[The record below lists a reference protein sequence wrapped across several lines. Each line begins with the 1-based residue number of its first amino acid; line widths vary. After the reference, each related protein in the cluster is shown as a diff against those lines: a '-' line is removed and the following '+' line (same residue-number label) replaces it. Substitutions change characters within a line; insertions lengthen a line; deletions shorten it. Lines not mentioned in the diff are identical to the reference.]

1 MSGRKSMLVVVR
13 SSSSSSS
20 SSSGDDEEARG
31 GDGNETSENDAS
43 SSSSSSSSSGDVS
56 MSFAEELR
64 KRGIKDASDIKSD
77 DDEGV
82 VFMVVFVVVFMLEK
96 ERARL
101 WEERKMRLLC

>member
-1 MSGRKSMLVVVR
+1 VYSI
-13 SSSSSSS
+13 
-20 SSSGDDEEARG
+20 DDF
-31 GDGNETSENDAS
+31 
-43 SSSSSSSSSGDVS
+43 VCCC
-56 MSFAEELR
+56 
-64 KRGIKDASDIKSD
+64 D